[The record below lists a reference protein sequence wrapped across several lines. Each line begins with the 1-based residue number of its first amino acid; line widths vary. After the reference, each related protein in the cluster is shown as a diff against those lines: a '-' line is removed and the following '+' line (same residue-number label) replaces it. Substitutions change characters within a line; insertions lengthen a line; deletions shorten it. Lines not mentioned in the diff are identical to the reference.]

1 MGFIGDRVGIQRRAN
16 SMVDMAG
23 LLLPG
28 GRGAMG
34 TAGMAVTKRTVATIP
49 AIYRAWDFAA
59 SSVAQLTMGVWR
71 GEGVIPERV
80 LTTNQSRLFAGVPN
94 PRQSWFLLWY
104 IAEMSL
110 EARSNGYLWKTKGP
124 GSQVIALTGLHP
136 DQVWPSPAENGDLR
150 YDVTFDGSVPQPPE
164 VRGYGQITVGAET
177 IIHIRGAGTIGEL
190 IAPTPIERFRT
201 SLGTALAKQN
211 YEANLYENGVL
222 GGLGVAFPKE
232 VTRKQAKEWREVFD
246 TENAG
251 SFNAGRTKVIGGGAA
266 FSQIGMTQK
275 DAQFV
280 EAGLMT
286 LQDIMNIT
294 GVPGWVLSI
303 EKAEKSPSP
312 EDEEARWVHGG
323 REVRLRRIESALAA
337 DPDIFGPGARDYPA
351 FDTAESIHPDSRTAD
366 EIAHAQIQD
375 GRLLV
380 DEWRIPR
387 GMGPLPD
394 GLGMIPQVTPVGGA
408 PNQTPKPSPSSTNGG
423 A

>member
-1 MGFIGDRVGIQRRAN
+1 MGFIADRVGIQRRA
-16 SMVDMAG
+16 SGMLDMAG

-49 AIYRAWDFAA
+49 AVYRAWDFAA
-59 SSVAQLTMGVWR
+59 SSVARLEMGVWR
-71 GEGVIPERV
+71 GGSVIPERV
-80 LTTNQSRLFAGVPN
+80 VTTSQARLFAGVPN
-94 PRQSWFLLWY
+94 PRQSWFLFWY

-110 EARSNGYLWKTKGP
+110 EARSNCYLWKTKNANG
-124 GSQVIALTGLHP
+124 QVIALTALHP
-136 DQVWPSPAENGDLR
+136 DQVCPIPAENGDLL
-150 YDVTFDGSVPQPPE
+150 YDVRFDGSVPQPPE
-164 VRGYGQITVGAET
+164 IRGYGQMTVGAET

-190 IAPTPIERFRT
+190 VPPSPIERFRT
-201 SLGTALAKQN
+201 SLGIALAKQN

-222 GGLGVAFPKE
+222 GGLAISFPRE
-232 VTRKQAKEWREVFD
+232 VTQQQARQWREVFD
-246 TENAG
+246 TEHGG
-251 SFNAGRTKVIGGGAA
+251 SFNAGRTKVIGGGAT
-266 FSQIGMTQK
+266 FTQIGMTQK

-294 GVPGWVLSI
+294 GVPAWVLSI
-303 EKAEKSPSP
+303 EQADSSP

-323 REVRLRRIESALAA
+323 LEVRLRRIESALAA
-337 DPDIFGPGARDYPA
+337 DADIFGPGSRDYPA

-387 GMGPLPD
+387 GLGPLPD
-394 GLGMIPQVTPVGGA
+394 GLGMIPQVTPVGG
-408 PNQTPKPSPSSTNGG
+408 TPKQIPKAAASTNGG
-423 A
+423 T